1 MKLNIEILHK
11 EWLNLAKKYSQDLK
25 LIDLI
30 WFDIQKN
37 YNQKNRKYH
46 NLQHI
51 QSMLIQ
57 AKENSNNIINLDVV
71 LFSIWFHDIIYKA
84 TSNKNEEKSA
94 DLAEI
99 YLKKIGLET
108 SNIQKIYQL
117 IISTKK
123 HQILINNIDN
133 SFLLD
138 FDLSILGKSWET
150 YQTYIK
156 NIRREYK
163 IYPDFVYNPG
173 RVKVLQHF
181 LKRDN
186 LYFNKQYQD
195 LYEKQARQN
204 ILKELELLK

>member
-1 MKLNIEILHK
+1 MKLNIEILQK
-11 EWLNLAKKYSQDLK
+11 EWLDLAKKYSHDLK

-57 AKENSNNIINLDVV
+57 AKENGSNIINLDVIK
-71 LFSIWFHDIIYKA
+71 FSIWFHDIIYKA

-94 DLAEI
+94 DLAGI

-123 HQILINNIDN
+123 HQVIVNDIDN
-133 SFLLD
+133 SFNKEFTKL
-138 FDLSILGKSWET
+138 I
-150 YQTYIK
+150 YINDK
-156 NIRREYK
+156 NQLHYISFNPDIPPSK
-163 IYPDFVYNPG
+163 INLFNDKY
-173 RVKVLQHF
+173 
-181 LKRDN
+181 LK
-186 LYFNKQYQD
+186 
-195 LYEKQARQN
+195 
-204 ILKELELLK
+204 

>member
-1 MKLNIEILHK
+1 MNIEILHK

>member
-1 MKLNIEILHK
+1 MNIEILRK
-11 EWLNLAKKYSQDLK
+11 EWLDLTKKYSHDLK

-57 AKENSNNIINLDVV
+57 AKENSSNIINLDVIK
-71 LFSIWFHDIIYKA
+71 FSIWFHDIIYKA

-94 DLAEI
+94 DLAGI

-123 HQILINNIDN
+123 HQVIVNDIDN

-138 FDLSILGKSWET
+138 FDLSILGNSWET

-173 RVKVLQHF
+173 RIKVLQHF

-186 LYFNKQYQD
+186 LYFTKQYQD